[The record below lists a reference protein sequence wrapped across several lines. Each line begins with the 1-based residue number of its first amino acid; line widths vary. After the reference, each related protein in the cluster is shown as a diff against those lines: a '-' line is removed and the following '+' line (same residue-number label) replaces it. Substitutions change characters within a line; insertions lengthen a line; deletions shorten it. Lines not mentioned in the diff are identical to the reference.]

1 MAKEEYKIG
10 EVKTE
15 KKQSLPSGRGGM
27 VGGEKADDF
36 KKSIVQLAKFSSNYL
51 PFIGIAVFLAMAG
64 AILNIIGPD
73 FLSRITDEIT
83 AGIRGDIDIDA
94 VVHIASIL
102 ALLYGLSF
110 VFNLIQGILTSDISQ
125 KISRNLRT
133 ALSEKMNRLPLNYFD
148 KTSYGD
154 VLSRVTNDV
163 DTVGQSLTQSLGS
176 SVSSVTTLIGA
187 LVMMFY
193 TNWIMTLAGVAAA
206 IVGFAF
212 MMIIISKSQVYFK
225 QQQAGLGTVNGHI
238 EEMYAGHNV
247 VKAYNGVKEAKHD
260 FDQMNTTLYDSAWKA
275 QFLSGLMMPLMTFV
289 GNFGYVVVCVV
300 GAVLAMN
307 GTISFGVIVAFMVYI
322 RLFTQPLSQIAQ
334 VATSLQTAA
343 AASERV
349 FDFLNEEEMTI
360 ENESMVHLKAAKG
373 NIAFDHV
380 KFGYDEDK
388 LIIKDFSA
396 KVKEGEKIAI
406 VGPTGAGK
414 TTIVNLLMRFYEV
427 NSGTITIDGIP
438 EKSLKRSNVHE
449 LFGMVLQD
457 TWLFEGSI
465 KENIVYSKV
474 GITNEQVIEVCKE
487 IGLHHFIMTLPQGYD
502 TIIDENA
509 NLSVGQRQLITIAR
523 AMVENAPM
531 LILDEA
537 TSSVDTRTEL
547 QIQKAMDKL
556 MEGRTSFIIAHRLS
570 TIQNANMILVM
581 NQGDIIEKGTHN
593 ELLAENGFYADLYNS
608 QFES

>member
-15 KKQSLPSGRGGM
+15 KKQSLPGGRGGM